1 MILISLLI
9 ALALEFHFKLGSEYR
24 NFSWFNLLRDRVS
37 DFFAD
42 KAYFSSWGGIAIIL
56 LLPLLTLFIIVNL
69 FDGLMYS
76 VVLWLASI
84 IILFLCLGPKTLE
97 NSFQGYFKSIKNE
110 DYEGAFLQL
119 NSITTEEDES
129 ADIPEKDELVRSA
142 TQKILTESQ
151 SRYFGVIVWFILLGP
166 LGALFYRLSHIY
178 YRNCKLK
185 DFDEHFPLMAQL
197 IHWLDWVP
205 ARITSLFFLL
215 TGDFVNGFYRNKDYM
230 SDLDA
235 DNNELISATGLAALG
250 LKMGLNNPDIDENS
264 LAMDMVHRTVIIYLV
279 VAALIVTTV

>member
-42 KAYFSSWGGIAIIL
+42 KAFFSSWGGIAIIL